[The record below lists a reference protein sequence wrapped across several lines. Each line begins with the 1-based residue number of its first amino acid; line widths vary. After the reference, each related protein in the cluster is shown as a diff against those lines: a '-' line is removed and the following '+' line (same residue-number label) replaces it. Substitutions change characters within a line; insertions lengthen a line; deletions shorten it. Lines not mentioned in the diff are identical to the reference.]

1 MNKILIILFL
11 SISLTACGSFA
22 RKPQVDPVVIE
33 TRTGTI
39 PVFHPPLPDPITL
52 QDFKWKVLT
61 PTILEEYLED
71 LKAGK
76 APVVVWYAITPKGYE
91 ILAGNMAVLKKLIKE
106 QRAIIMYYRENINE
120 FVPKNAEK

>member
-1 MNKILIILFL
+1 MNNILIIILL
-11 SISLTACGSFA
+11 AISLTACGSLG

-33 TRTGTI
+33 TRISGI

-61 PTILEEYLED
+61 PKIMREYIKD
-71 LKAGK
+71 LDEGN
-76 APVVVWYAITPKGYE
+76 APIVVWYGLTPKGYE
-91 ILAGNMAVLKKLIKE
+91 ILSDDIAILKRLINE

-120 FVPKNAEK
+120 FVPESKD

>member
-11 SISLTACGSFA
+11 SISLTACGSFG

-61 PTILEEYLED
+61 PKIMREYIKD
-71 LKAGK
+71 LDEGK
-76 APVVVWYAITPKGYE
+76 APIVVWYGLTPKGYE
-91 ILAGNMAVLKKLIKE
+91 ILADDIAILKRLIKE
-106 QRAIIMYYRENINE
+106 QKAIIMYYRENINE
-120 FVPKNAEK
+120 FVPSKD